1 MGNGIAHV
9 FAQAGWDTALV
20 DVAPDALS
28 RALKTIQANI
38 ERLIKKGAGSKEQ
51 GAETLGRI
59 RTSTSLDAVK
69 DAEFV
74 VEAASENSNIKLA
87 LFRELDRTAPPG
99 AILASNTSSISITA
113 LAAATERPA
122 QVIGMHFMNPVPVMQ
137 LVEVIRGL
145 ETAEATT
152 RRTLEIAQA
161 LGKTPVEVS
170 DSPGFVSNRVRS
182 EEHTSELQSRGHLV
196 CRLLLEK
203 KKKKSEK

>member
-1 MGNGIAHV
+1 VVGAGTMGNGIAHV

-74 VEAASENSNIKLA
+74 VEAASENSKIKLA

-99 AILASNTSSISITA
+99 AILLPIPPPSRSPRSRR
-113 LAAATERPA
+113 RPS
-122 QVIGMHFMNPVPVMQ
+122 G
-137 LVEVIRGL
+137 
-145 ETAEATT
+145 
-152 RRTLEIAQA
+152 RR
-161 LGKTPVEVS
+161 
-170 DSPGFVSNRVRS
+170 R
-182 EEHTSELQSRGHLV
+182 
-196 CRLLLEK
+196 
-203 KKKKSEK
+203 